1 MVGHG
6 SVLVTG
12 GAGYIG
18 SHACKSLARP
28 GSTPVAHDN
37 LTSAHEYAV
46 QCGPFEQGDAWA
58 WYRRLFLPER

>member
-1 MVGHG
+1 MVGYG
-6 SVLVTG
+6 YVPVTG

-46 QCGPFEQGDAWA
+46 KWGPFEQGGDWA
-58 WYRRLFLPER
+58 WYRRRRLPER